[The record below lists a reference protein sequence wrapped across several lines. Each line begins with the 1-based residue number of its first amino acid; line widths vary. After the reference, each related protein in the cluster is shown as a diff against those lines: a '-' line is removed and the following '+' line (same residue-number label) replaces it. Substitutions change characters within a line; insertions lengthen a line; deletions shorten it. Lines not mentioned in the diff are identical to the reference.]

1 MFIIVRK
8 GLLFF
13 FFNEEENVIVE
24 YLFEMV
30 MRGMGFRL
38 VDVMKLV

>member
-13 FFNEEENVIVE
+13 FFYEEENVIVE